1 MKIAILCFWI
11 ILTRVGY
18 YFLIQGTHDAL
29 YYMKMSN
36 LKDISQYLGVAGLLF
51 VYYNKQLAPKIRH
64 IIIFS
69 VTYCLS
75 FACIMLYPF
84 LGPESIK
91 NNETFLSMFN
101 MFWACALLVLFIYF
115 VFESERF
122 SVKNT

>member
-18 YFLIQGTHDAL
+18 YFLIQGTHDGL
-29 YYMKMSN
+29 YYMKMGN

-51 VYYNKQLAPKIRH
+51 LFYNKQLASKIRYV
-64 IIIFS
+64 IIFS
-69 VTYCLS
+69 VIYCLS
-75 FACIMLYPF
+75 FAFIMLYPF

-91 NNETFLSMFN
+91 NNETFLSIFN
-101 MFWACALLVLFIYF
+101 VFWACALLVLFIYF

-122 SVKNT
+122 SVKKA